1 MQSRIGDRQSK
12 VPEWEVL
19 PPEDRSRSQRTSASL
34 ESRFRWLA
42 LIMDDFLRVPGTKLR
57 FGLDPIIGLLPGIG
71 DVTSAIVSAV
81 AFVHAARSGVPK
93 ILLARMAMN
102 ILINELVGI
111 IPGLGDAFSF
121 WFKSN
126 VRNYELLRRYS
137 AAPAGSR
144 RGDWIFV
151 IAVLSLLFVIVCAGL
166 IVTVLVLE
174 GIGRESS
181 RVRLDYVSCFIV
193 NANSLTIS
201 AKPVAVGD
209 CVSAIDANGRTMWI
223 ADADR
228 DDAKRFVVRADGK

>member
-1 MQSRIGDRQSK
+1 VQSRSGDQKSK
-12 VPEWEVL
+12 EAEWEVL
-19 PPEDRSRSQRTSASL
+19 PPEDRSHREKTSATL

-42 LIMDDFLRVPGTKLR
+42 LIMDDFLRVPGTKFR

-71 DVTSAIVSAV
+71 DVTSAMISAV

-144 RGDWIFV
+144 KGDWIFV
-151 IAVLSLLFVIVCAGL
+151 ITVLTLLFLNVCAGF
-166 IVTVLVLE
+166 IVTLLVLE
-174 GIGRESS
+174 GIGRFLFH
-181 RVRLDYVSCFIV
+181 R
-193 NANSLTIS
+193 
-201 AKPVAVGD
+201 
-209 CVSAIDANGRTMWI
+209 
-223 ADADR
+223 
-228 DDAKRFVVRADGK
+228 

>member
-126 VRNYELLRRYS
+126 VRNYELLRRYICRARGIEKRRLDIYHRSSQS
-137 AAPAGSR
+137 AVCHCLRGIDRHGPRIGGYWAFPLPPVSHCKR
-144 RGDWIFV
+144 RESPRGQSTY
-151 IAVLSLLFVIVCAGL
+151 LSLKASN
-166 IVTVLVLE
+166 
-174 GIGRESS
+174 SS
-181 RVRLDYVSCFIV
+181 
-193 NANSLTIS
+193 
-201 AKPVAVGD
+201 
-209 CVSAIDANGRTMWI
+209 
-223 ADADR
+223 
-228 DDAKRFVVRADGK
+228 

>member
-1 MQSRIGDRQSK
+1 VQSRSGDRPLK
-12 VPEWEVL
+12 EPEWEIL
-19 PPEDRSRSQRTSASL
+19 PPEDRSGTQQTGTSL

-42 LIMDDFLRVPGTKLR
+42 LIMDDFLRVPGTKRR
-57 FGLDPIIGLLPGIG
+57 FGLDPLIGLLPGVG
-71 DVTSAIVSAV
+71 DVISAIISAV

-166 IVTVLVLE
+166 VVTVVVLD
-174 GIGRESS
+174 GIGRFLFQ
-181 RVRLDYVSCFIV
+181 R
-193 NANSLTIS
+193 
-201 AKPVAVGD
+201 
-209 CVSAIDANGRTMWI
+209 
-223 ADADR
+223 
-228 DDAKRFVVRADGK
+228 